1 MPEMNTTWTSP
12 LLDLLFEEPSVGRC
26 LVAPDGRVLRANS
39 EWLRS
44 TGFSLDDVL
53 GANIIELFPET
64 RDTALAMHARARAG
78 NRVEVPRHAQQVQG
92 RETWWEGRIE
102 PVPMEG
108 ETGLLLTAREVTHA
122 AQRDSAHDVTECK
135 RIEEALRESE
145 DRYRWMIDSH
155 VAGFALHELI
165 FDGGGV
171 PYDYRFLQVNSAF
184 ERLTGLR
191 ASDIIGRTVLEVMPG
206 TEPIWIERYGRVV
219 QTGVV
224 DHFASFSAELDRHF
238 EVTAYPGGP
247 GRFVAM
253 FTDITERKRME
264 DQLRVANDRLRE
276 ADRRKSEFLAVLS
289 HELRNPLAPI
299 RNSLYLLDRAPPG
312 SGLAGSARDVLHRQT
327 DHLTRLVEDLLDLTR
342 ISHGKI
348 TLQAARIDARQV
360 ARRACDD
367 IRTGFEQRGVELQY
381 SEPTDPAWVDADA
394 ARLAQMVG
402 NLVTNA
408 LKFTEP
414 GGQVKVAIRGRG
426 PACEISVWDTG
437 MGIERADLERIFEP
451 FVQAGRVHAGAQSG
465 LGIGL
470 ALVKDLADKH
480 GGSVR
485 AESAGLGQGAE
496 FVLTL
501 PLVAAPMDTASEVK
515 AGETT
520 SSSLSVLVVEDNV
533 DAGLSLADVL
543 DLSGHQ
549 VKVVGTGRA
558 GIEAV
563 TADAPAVLICDV
575 GLPDLS
581 GYEVIRTLRAAGSK
595 VFAVALTGF
604 AQPEDRDQ
612 ALEAGFD
619 AHLAKPAALDK
630 LNELITKAARE
641 KR

>member
-12 LLDLLFEEPSVGRC
+12 LVDLLFEEPSVGRC
-26 LVAPDGRVLRANS
+26 LVAPDGRVLRTNS

-64 RDTALAMHARARAG
+64 RDLALAMHARARAG
-78 NRVEVPRHAQQVQG
+78 KRVEVPRHAQQVQG
-92 RETWWEGRIE
+92 RETCWEGRIE

-108 ETGLLLTAREVTHA
+108 GTGLLITAREATRA
-122 AQRDSAHDVTECK
+122 AQRDSAHDDLTERK

-145 DRYRWMIDSH
+145 DRYRWMVESH

-165 FDGGGV
+165 FDGSGV
-171 PYDYRFLQVNSAF
+171 PCDYRFLQVNSAF
-184 ERLTGLR
+184 ERLTGLK

-224 DHFASFSAELDRHF
+224 DHFASISAELDRHF

-247 GRFVAM
+247 GRFAAM

-264 DQLRVANDRLRE
+264 AQLRVANDRLRE
-276 ADRRKSEFLAVLS
+276 EDRRKSEFLAVLS

-299 RNSLYLLDRAPPG
+299 RNSLFLLDRALPG
-312 SGLAGSARDVLHRQT
+312 SDLARSARDVLHRQT

-367 IRTGFEQRGVELQY
+367 IMTAFEQRGVELQY
-381 SEPTDPAWVDADA
+381 SEPTEPAWVDADA

-402 NLVTNA
+402 NLVSNA

-451 FVQAGRVHAGAQSG
+451 FVQAGRVHAGAQGG

-501 PLVAAPMDTASEVK
+501 PLVAAPVNTASEVK
-515 AGETT
+515 AGQ
-520 SSSLSVLVVEDNV
+520 SASGLSVLVVEDNV

-543 DLSGHQ
+543 GLNGHQ

-558 GIEAV
+558 GIESVSAH
-563 TADAPAVLICDV
+563 APAVLICDV

-581 GYEVIRTLRAAGSK
+581 GYEVVRTLRAAGSK

-604 AQPEDRDQ
+604 AQPEDRDR

-630 LNELITKAARE
+630 LNELITKAARK